1 MAKKEDRLSLR
12 EDLFYAP
19 IHIGVVWQILL
30 ILVLMV
36 GSGLFVHTTGGIKY
50 VYSHTMYLSIIL
62 AAFFFNVPGGIIVG
76 ILAGLVLGPYMP
88 LNIQT
93 GEMQTT
99 VNWLYRMGI
108 FVIVGMTLGS
118 MFSLAKKQVQEIQR
132 MALFDRNTGL
142 PNRSHLYLDLDRM
155 IKEIEADVQYAIFV
169 IQVDNHSRITRVLRL
184 EEMNDLN
191 TNVSARLKKAL
202 GESESVYQL
211 FPYLMCIVLR
221 AEKGEEFCRAVA
233 DSIHQELQTP
243 FEVNGIPVFINV
255 SIGIAIDNVKHISP
269 TFFLQKGS
277 VAAQIASEKEL
288 KYWIYKEEEFDT
300 ARDNQVLL
308 GDVQGGIE
316 RREFNLHYQP
326 VLNLADGTLKSVEAL
341 LRWNHHGQ
349 EMIPPMRFLP
359 TLEHTSLLYSI
370 HDWELEEAIKQLAEW
385 DCYKGSLA
393 INLSTRLL
401 LDHSWIQKYEELLK
415 IYHIDPKRIVFEI
428 TETVIMKDVER
439 SSEALRRLKD
449 IGSLIALDDFGTG
462 YSSLEYIQ
470 MLPIDYMKIDQR
482 FVKDVHSQPK
492 NQKIVRTAISLAKS
506 IEVETVAEG
515 IESQEDYDWL
525 VRAGCK
531 YGQGYFMGKPMSAED
546 FLEWIKCQDSYI
558 SAAQAD

>member
-12 EDLFYAP
+12 EDLFYTP
-19 IHIGVVWQILL
+19 VHIGVVWQILL
-30 ILVLMV
+30 ILMLMI
-36 GSGLFVHTTGGIKY
+36 GSGLFVYATGGIKY

-62 AAFFFNVPGGIIVG
+62 AAFFFNVPGGIVVG

-88 LNIQT
+88 LNVQT

-118 MFSLAKKQVQEIQR
+118 MFSLVKKQVQEIQR
-132 MALFDRNTGL
+132 LALFDRNTGL

-155 IKEIEADVQYAIFV
+155 AKEIETDTQYAIFV

-184 EEMNDLN
+184 DEMNDLN
-191 TNVSARLKKAL
+191 TNVSARLKKVL

-211 FPYLMCIVLR
+211 FPYLMCIVLQ
-221 AEKGEEFCRAVA
+221 AEKGEEFCRSLA
-233 DSIHQELQTP
+233 DSIYQELQTP
-243 FEVNGIPVFINV
+243 FEINGIPVFINV
-255 SIGIAIDNVKHISP
+255 SIGIAVDNVKQLSP

-277 VAAQIASEKEL
+277 VAAQIASEREM
-288 KYWIYKEEEFDT
+288 KYWVYKEEEFDT
-300 ARDNQVLL
+300 ARDSQVLL

-316 RREFNLHYQP
+316 KHEFNLHYQP
-326 VLNLADGTLKSVEAL
+326 VINLSNGELKSVEAL

-370 HDWELEEAIKQLAEW
+370 HDWELEEAIEQLAGW

-401 LDHSWIQKYEELLK
+401 LDHSWIQKYEKLLQAFN
-415 IYHIDPKRIVFEI
+415 IDPKRIVFEI
-428 TETVIMKDVER
+428 TETVIMKDVEK
-439 SSEALRRLKD
+439 SSQALRRLKNM
-449 IGSLIALDDFGTG
+449 GSMIALDDFGTG

-525 VRAGCK
+525 AQAGCK
-531 YGQGYFMGKPMSAED
+531 YGQGYFMSKPMSAED
-546 FLEWIKCQDSYI
+546 FLEWIKCQDSFI
-558 SAAQAD
+558 STAQV